1 MHISINIWERNPA
14 EFHPAPLQTVSR
26 KALRGPATGQ
36 EDAALQ
42 NSTSFFSLDVF
53 FKGRLA
59 LRTPPQQD
67 RTSSFLPSSGTLGHC
82 TPARFSSSSVPSS
95 KRRTD
100 AAAGLS
106 SPRQRHEV
114 FAARESAR
122 LRRVSVAASDCCSMA
137 RYNKAREHRT
147 S

>member
-1 MHISINIWERNPA
+1 MHISINIWECNPA
-14 EFHPAPLQTVSR
+14 EFHSEPLQTVSR
-26 KALRGPATGQ
+26 TGPARPSHGAGRCSPA
-36 EDAALQ
+36 EQ
-42 NSTSFFSLDVF
+42 NLVFLYVF

-67 RTSSFLPSSGTLGHC
+67 RTTSFLPGSGTLGHF
-82 TPARFSSSSVPSS
+82 TPARFSSGSVPSR

-114 FAARESAR
+114 FSARESAR
-122 LRRVSVAASDCCSMA
+122 LRQVSVAAYDCCSMT
-137 RYNKAREHRT
+137 RYDKAREHRT
-147 S
+147 F